1 MQWAGLGYA
10 CGCVVSFL
18 MQVAGMLLHVAVLG
32 NCRHAHDASSVLPT
46 TRLHC
51 MPMLGL
57 HPAHTYILQSLHRYS
72 CRVHLWNENGR
83 PTGMALVEFPTPQL
97 ATVALQKNKA
107 IMGTRYI
114 ELFPATR
121 GDLEKYSSKNPP
133 LI

>member
-1 MQWAGLGYA
+1 
-10 CGCVVSFL
+10 
-18 MQVAGMLLHVAVLG
+18 
-32 NCRHAHDASSVLPT
+32 
-46 TRLHC
+46 
-51 MPMLGL
+51 
-57 HPAHTYILQSLHRYS
+57 
-72 CRVHLWNENGR
+72 
-83 PTGMALVEFPTPQL
+83 MALVEFPTPQL